1 MHSDVKLSLI
11 VARGRNNVIGV
22 AGQLPWRLKSDLMF
36 FKKVTLGNP
45 IIMGRKTWESL
56 PRRPLPDRE
65 NIVMTRDWTYDAP
78 GARVYSSFSPAVNAA
93 KAIAAREGKREVFV
107 IGGEAIYKL
116 ALPLADRV
124 YVTDVDAAPDGDAH
138 FPVLADTEWHE
149 ETTEHFDISEGNDH
163 AFTIRRLERVPAI
176 SSVRADA

>member
-1 MHSDVKLSLI
+1 MNRDVKLSLI
-11 VARGRNNVIGV
+11 VARGHNNVIGA

-56 PRRPLPDRE
+56 PKRPLPNRE

-93 KAIAAREGKREVFV
+93 KAIAARDGKNEVFA
-107 IGGEAIYKL
+107 IGGEAIYKR
-116 ALPLADRV
+116 ALPLADRI
-124 YVTDVDAAPDGDAH
+124 YLTDVDAAPKGDAF
-138 FPVLADTEWHE
+138 FPVLPEHEWHE
-149 ETTEHFDISEGNDH
+149 TTAERFEVSEGNDH
-163 AFTIRRLERVPAI
+163 AFTIRILERTPV
-176 SSVRADA
+176 DARTDV

>member
-11 VARGRNNVIGV
+11 VARGLNNVIGA

-78 GARVYSSFSPAVNAA
+78 GARVYSSFSPAINAA
-93 KAIAAREGKREVFV
+93 KAIAARDGKAEVFV
-107 IGGEAIYKL
+107 IGGEAIYKR
-116 ALPLADRV
+116 ALPLADRI
-124 YVTDVDAAPDGDAH
+124 YLTDVDAAPEGDAF
-138 FPVLADTEWHE
+138 FPALPDHEWHE
-149 ETTEHFDISEGNDH
+149 ASAARFEVSDGDDH
-163 AFTIRRLERVPAI
+163 AFTIRKLERI
-176 SSVRADA
+176 TADARTDA

>member
-11 VARGRNNVIGV
+11 VARGRNNVIGA

-45 IIMGRKTWESL
+45 VIMGRKTWESL
-56 PRRPLPDRE
+56 PKRPLPDRE

-107 IGGEAIYKL
+107 IGGEAIYQL
-116 ALPLADRV
+116 ALPLADLV
-124 YVTDVDAAPDGDAH
+124 YVTEVDAAPEGDAH
-138 FPVLADTEWHE
+138 FPVLAESEWHE
-149 ETTEHFDISEGNDH
+149 ETAEHFEISKGNDH
-163 AFTIRRLERVPAI
+163 AFTIRKLERVRASSPAGT
-176 SSVRADA
+176 DA

>member
-1 MHSDVKLSLI
+1 MNNDVKLSLI

-36 FKKVTLGNP
+36 FKKVTRGNP

-56 PRRPLPDRE
+56 PKRPLPDRA

-107 IGGEAIYKL
+107 IGGEAIYEL

-124 YVTDVDAAPDGDAH
+124 YVTDVDTAPEGDAH
-138 FPVLADTEWHE
+138 FPELADTEWRE
-149 ETTEHFDISEGNDH
+149 DTAEHFAISEGNDH
-163 AFTIRRLERVPAI
+163 AFTIRRLERVHASSPA
-176 SSVRADA
+176 STNA